1 MRDLWEGF
9 RTGVFHAVG
18 VNSKQTFFFFF
29 FSPLDC
35 DCKMLKDCIAFPK
48 LLEVL
53 GRLAF

>member
-9 RTGVFHAVG
+9 RTGVLHAVG
-18 VNSKQTFFFFF
+18 VNSKQAFF
-29 FSPLDC
+29 FSPADC